1 MAGKRKLWGGGNPR
15 GRQLPIAEDV
25 GVSTKAKWRKG
36 GKRGGSLQ
44 FGAGVAGARPHA
56 WGGQPWKRILSGTPF
71 STPSVCCVCFILH
84 TLPVMMGSFPHTLS
98 VVRVLSLHSR
108 SAVFAFSTLPVVC
121 VPPHFGPAVCVCTF
135 PILLPCPVCIPQSRP
150 AVCVHVLHSICCVGT
165 LPAFL
170 PRQVCVCVCRGTH
183 VALK

>member
-98 VVRVLSLHSR
+98 VVRVLSLRSR

-121 VPPHFGPAVCVCTF
+121 VPPHFGPAVCVFPSLALLCVCMSCT
-135 PILLPCPVCIPQSRP
+135 PSVVWAHC
-150 AVCVHVLHSICCVGT
+150 LHSC
-165 LPAFL
+165 PAKC
-170 PRQVCVCVCRGTH
+170 VCVCVGARM
-183 VALK
+183 